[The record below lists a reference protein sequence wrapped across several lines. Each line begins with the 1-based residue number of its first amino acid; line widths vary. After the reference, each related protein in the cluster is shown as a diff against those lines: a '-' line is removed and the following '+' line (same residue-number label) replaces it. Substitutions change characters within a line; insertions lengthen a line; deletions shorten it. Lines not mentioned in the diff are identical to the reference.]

1 MQIPFSKYSGCGNDF
16 ILIDNRQNIFPTVDK
31 CFIRKLCQR
40 RIGIGADGII
50 LLEISKIA
58 DFGMRIFNAD
68 GSEAEMCGNGIRSL
82 GRYIRDLGNPEE
94 EFTIEVLGRI
104 FPLKL
109 EGSLIS
115 VTMGPPSR
123 VDWSLQIPL
132 KKEQLTVDFLDTGV
146 PHVVIFAP
154 NIKDID
160 LAYLGPAI
168 RYHSQFSPR
177 GTNVNLASI
186 GDRGELSIR
195 TYERGVEDETLAC
208 GTGAAAVALAAAKRY
223 SLNSPII
230 VQTHSGEK
238 LEFHLKHNRDRV
250 EEMTMRGPA
259 NFVYRGEFRLPD
271 HKI

>member
-16 ILIDNRQNIFPTVDK
+16 IIIDNRKNIFPTVDK

-50 LLEISKIA
+50 LLEISEIA

-109 EGSLIS
+109 EGSLVS
-115 VTMGPPSR
+115 VAMGPPSR
-123 VDWSLQIPL
+123 VEWSLQIPL
-132 KKEQLTVDFLDTGV
+132 KKKELTVDFLDTGV

-154 NIKDID
+154 NIKEID
-160 LAYLGPAI
+160 LASLGPAL
-168 RYHSQFSPR
+168 RYHPQFSPQ
-177 GTNVNLASI
+177 GANVNFASI
-186 GDRGELSIR
+186 GDRDELFIR
-195 TYERGVEDETLAC
+195 TYERGVENETLAC

-223 SLNSPII
+223 SLISPII
-230 VQTHSGEK
+230 VQTRSGGK
-238 LEFHLKHNRDRV
+238 LEFHLKQNQNRV

-259 NFVYRGEFRLPD
+259 NFVYCGEFQLP
-271 HKI
+271 